1 MIFFPE
7 SEFRL
12 ILNQL
17 ETAEA
22 PFIIMDQL

>member
-7 SEFRL
+7 SEFGL

-22 PFIIMDQL
+22 PFTIMDQY

>member
-17 ETAEA
+17 ETADCTLT
-22 PFIIMDQL
+22 IMDQL